1 MSSHTE
7 TPTQLPPLPA
17 DGLWW
22 SKHPELD
29 AGGLIIFAAS
39 RLAAFKVP
47 SRVEVRAAL
56 PTNATGKIQA
66 AAAGEV
72 RLLGRGRL
80 VSWS

>member
-17 DGLWW
+17 DGLRW
-22 SKHPELD
+22 SEHPELD
-29 AGGLIIFAAS
+29 AGGLKTFAAG

-56 PTNATGKIQA
+56 PTNATGKIFKQPLRERFGYW
-66 AAAGEV
+66 AAG
-72 RLLGRGRL
+72 G
-80 VSWS
+80 